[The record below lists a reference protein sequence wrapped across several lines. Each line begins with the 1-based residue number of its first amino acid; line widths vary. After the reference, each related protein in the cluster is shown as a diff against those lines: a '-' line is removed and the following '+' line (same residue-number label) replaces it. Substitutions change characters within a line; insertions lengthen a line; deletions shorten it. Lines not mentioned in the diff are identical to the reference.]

1 MMNKQWISVIIAAC
15 FEVGWV
21 IGLKHATSVLEWIG
35 TAIAIFISFYLLIK
49 AGEHLPVGTVYA
61 IFVGLGTAGT
71 VCADSLLF
79 GEPWKLA
86 KIICIV
92 VLLAGVVGLK
102 LVTGEPKEQEVSK

>member
-1 MMNKQWISVIIAAC
+1 LVQQLPFLLVFICSLKQVSIYQ
-15 FEVGWV
+15 
-21 IGLKHATSVLEWIG
+21 L
-35 TAIAIFISFYLLIK
+35 
-49 AGEHLPVGTVYA
+49 GTVYA

-102 LVTGEPKEQEVSK
+102 LVTGEPKEQEVSE